1 MNDLLLR
8 WTIRVALVLYGL
20 LLTRK
25 IVGWRA
31 GQRLERWWW
40 TLGLAA
46 ILAHFLAAYAQLG
59 WSHEAV
65 LAHTARETE
74 RVTGWRFAGGVWG
87 NYLFALF
94 WGLETIGQWWRRGW
108 VTGWSLWNYCLH
120 GYLLLVVVNGA
131 IVFATGP
138 VRVVALFVCL
148 VLGGLLFWRWNQN
161 RGDKTR
167 SVGPLLP
174 AGRDRQNGSGSS
186 D

>member
-31 GQRLERWWW
+31 GQRLERWCW

-59 WSHEAV
+59 RSHEAV

-94 WGLETIGQWWRRGW
+94 WGLETIGQWGRRGW
-108 VTGWSLWNYCLH
+108 ATGWSLWNYCLH